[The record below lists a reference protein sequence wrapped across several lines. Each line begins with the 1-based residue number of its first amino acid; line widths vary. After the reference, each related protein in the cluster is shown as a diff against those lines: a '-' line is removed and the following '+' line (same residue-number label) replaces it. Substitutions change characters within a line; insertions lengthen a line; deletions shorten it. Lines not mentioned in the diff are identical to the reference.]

1 MLQFDFLHKEL
12 NIKKGNSLCFFL
24 HFIRPHFSISLH
36 HNQKHGAHLV

>member
-1 MLQFDFLHKEL
+1 MLPSVFLHKEI

-24 HFIRPHFSISLH
+24 HFIHFYFSVSLH